1 MAPVCTSCIISSP
14 GWHQHA
20 PCWTQRFTAQAFNK
34 TDLGF
39 YLAQE
44 TFQRTGNRKGGAAM
58 IRSAVETAVVPHWNG
73 QLGFNVVC
81 LRYLY
86 IFICCSSFLKPSWP
100 FQQTSYVLYFTVV
113 PLCVVFCCSFDCY
126 GAISKMCC
134 FHSKP
139 DPRISSDAEASSWGH
154 RKVDGCFQLVDFRE
168 FHIIYIISYI
178 YIYHIC
184 YVYII
189 YI

>member
-1 MAPVCTSCIISSP
+1 MLDPALHCP
-14 GWHQHA
+14 G
-20 PCWTQRFTAQAFNK
+20 
-34 TDLGF
+34 
-39 YLAQE
+39 
-44 TFQRTGNRKGGAAM
+44 FQQNRPGLLFGPGDVPKDRNRKGGAAM
-58 IRSAVETAVVPHWNG
+58 ICSAVETAVVPHWNG

-86 IFICCSSFLKPSWP
+86 LFICCSSFLKPSWP
-100 FQQTSYVLYFTVV
+100 FQQTSYVLCSTVV
-113 PLCVVFCCSFDCY
+113 PLCVVFCYSFDCY

-168 FHIIYIISYI
+168 FHIIHIYIYIILYYIIYIYHISYI
-178 YIYHIC
+178 YIYIIIKIIS
-184 YVYII
+184 YFI
-189 YI
+189 YIYI

>member
-20 PCWTQRFTAQAFNK
+20 PCKTQRFTAQAFNK

-86 IFICCSSFLKPSWP
+86 LFICCYSFLKPSWP

-113 PLCVVFCCSFDCY
+113 PLCVAFVVVLIVTVRFQRCVASIPSQIPGSVAMPRHRHGVTGRLTVF
-126 GAISKMCC
+126 
-134 FHSKP
+134 
-139 DPRISSDAEASSWGH
+139 SSW
-154 RKVDGCFQLVDFRE
+154 
-168 FHIIYIISYI
+168 
-178 YIYHIC
+178 
-184 YVYII
+184 
-189 YI
+189 